1 MVELARTPPERTAEA
16 DEARPHLGR
25 IVLRLS
31 LVGVVAEKATLILQA
46 LDGGQAEMR
55 LPAERYG
62 GRFQVRIP
70 LDALATACTARGWTW
85 DLCPDARA
93 EGEPLRLG
101 RHPDGISG
109 EKNVFLCPA
118 QHAAGERVQLYCTV
132 SDNVSIACAREDER

>member
-1 MVELARTPPERTAEA
+1 MVKLARTHPERIAEV
-16 DEARPHLGR
+16 DEVRPLQGR

-31 LVGVVAEKATLILQA
+31 LVGIVADKATLILQA
-46 LDGGQAEMR
+46 RDGGQAEMR
-55 LPAERYG
+55 LPADGYG

-70 LDALATACTARGWTW
+70 LDALATACTARDWIW
-85 DLCPDARA
+85 DLYLDAGT

-118 QHAAGERVQLYCTV
+118 QRAAGVRVQLYCTV
-132 SDNVSIACAREDER
+132 SDNVSIACAREEER